1 MDFHPMKNGLES
13 TSLMKK
19 DQKRKKFKS
28 KPFNLFSICSKHNL
42 KGNLN
47 FESVFF
53 KVQGPI
59 E

>member
-1 MDFHPMKNGLES
+1 MKNGLES